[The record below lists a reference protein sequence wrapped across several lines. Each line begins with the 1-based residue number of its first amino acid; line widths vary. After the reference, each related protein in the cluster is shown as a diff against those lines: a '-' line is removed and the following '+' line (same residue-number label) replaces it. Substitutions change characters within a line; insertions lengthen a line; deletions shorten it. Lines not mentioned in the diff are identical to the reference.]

1 MMCTE
6 KVGMLRV
13 AFDNEVK
20 ANSVALMPNFTL
32 ECMYQIAY
40 LGRKRKLFRAAIFF
54 SGRNPKVLQI
64 VSFS

>member
-1 MMCTE
+1 MRKNKQC
-6 KVGMLRV
+6 MLHV

-20 ANSVALMPNFTL
+20 ANSGVLMPNFTL

-54 SGRNPKVLQI
+54 SGRNPMVLQI